1 MVNGIRLFFDVA
13 GERLIPDGLQMRERP
28 TVLLL
33 HGGPGFD
40 HSMFKPAFAPL
51 ADVAQLVMLDQRG
64 NGRSDRGDP
73 RLWTL
78 AQWADDV
85 KAFCEALGIEKP
97 VVLGYSF
104 GGFVAQSYAIR
115 YPDHPSKLI
124 LYSTAP
130 VLQDEPVLDAFEAI
144 GGSEARMV
152 AERYFTRKTEA
163 TIAEFRRVC
172 FPLYH
177 QVPEDPAWME
187 RSVNNLDVSLQF
199 FEGEDK
205 TFDFRLNLSRIAC
218 PTLVV
223 GGTKDPRCPPALT
236 RMFADSIRAHLL
248 HVVMF
253 DTCGHG
259 PHTEE
264 PERVMA
270 LLRDFVAGPV
280 TGTYPP
286 NAIHR

>member
-1 MVNGIRLFFDVA
+1 MHVMVNGLRLFFDVV
-13 GERLIPDGLQMRERP
+13 GEKLTPNGRRMRERP

-40 HSMFKPAFAPL
+40 HSMFKPAFEPL
-51 ADVAQLVMLDQRG
+51 TDIAQLIMLDHRG
-64 NGRSDRGDP
+64 NGRSDHGDP
-73 RLWTL
+73 ALWTL
-78 AQWADDV
+78 AQWGDDV
-85 KAFCEALGIEKP
+85 AAFCQALGIERP
-97 VVLGYSF
+97 IVLGYSF

-115 YPDHPSKLI
+115 HPDHPSKLI

-144 GGSEARMV
+144 GGKDARAV
-152 AERYFTRKTEA
+152 AERYFTVRTEA
-163 TIAEFRRVC
+163 TTAEFRRIC

-187 RSVNNLDVSLQF
+187 RSVSNLAVSIHF
-199 FEGEDK
+199 FEGEGK
-205 TFDFRLNLSRIAC
+205 AFDFRPQLGCIVC

-223 GGTKDPRCPPALT
+223 GGAKDPRCPPVLT
-236 RMFADSIRAHLL
+236 HMFADSIRTDLL
-248 HVVMF
+248 RLAMF

-264 PERVMA
+264 PDRVIA
-270 LLRDFVAGPV
+270 LLRDFIAE
-280 TGTYPP
+280 
-286 NAIHR
+286 A